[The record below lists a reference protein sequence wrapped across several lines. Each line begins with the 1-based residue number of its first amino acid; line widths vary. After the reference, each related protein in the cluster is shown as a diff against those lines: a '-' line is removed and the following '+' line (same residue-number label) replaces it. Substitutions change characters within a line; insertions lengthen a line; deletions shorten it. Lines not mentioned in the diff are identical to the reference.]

1 MQMIVKETGETESV
15 YDIKYD
21 GSGFPHF
28 LIYKDGQWILKSAKH
43 FRPPNNEDFKRI
55 FGELDFP
62 PLSPCEDG
70 EPKIDYIG

>member
-1 MQMIVKETGETESV
+1 MQMIVKETGNTECV

-28 LIYKDGQWILKSAKH
+28 LIYKDGQWILKSAKY
-43 FRPPNNEDFKRI
+43 FRPPNNEDFERI
-55 FGELDFP
+55 LRESDFLS
-62 PLSPCEDG
+62 LSPCEVG